1 MRTYELVVV
10 LKPSLNEASRKK
22 LLDSVK
28 AWLSDV
34 KVAKEEDW
42 GSKALKYKISRELTG
57 FYYDFEVEGETMP
70 SDFDRKVLLNEA
82 ILRYL
87 VVRK

>member
-1 MRTYELVVV
+1 MRTYEIV
-10 LKPSLNEASRKK
+10 LIVRPVAEAARKK
-22 LLDSVK
+22 AVDAVKELLKGMKIKSE
-28 AWLSDV
+28 
-34 KVAKEEDW
+34 KEW